1 MRAMT
6 EPGTGGS
13 SVSGRLL
20 SLDLFRGATIAA
32 MILVN
37 NPGDWSTVYWPLL
50 HAHWHGWTPT
60 DLIFPF
66 FLFIVGVSL
75 TLSKRTAFKPA
86 LARASKLVGL
96 GLLLNLYPYFPIAGL
111 RWPGVL
117 QRIGICYLAAWAARR
132 ALSPRRQAVLAAAL
146 LVGYWGLMTRVSGPE
161 GHPPGLETETNLAAQ
176 VDRVVLVPHVWSV
189 TKTWDPE
196 GLLSTFPA
204 IATTLLGLLCG
215 EWLAGRARRTA
226 FRTTLGLAVSGLVLT
241 ALGIA
246 WGELAPPA
254 LLFPVNKGLWTS
266 SYVLLTGGLAL
277 AALGLS
283 FLVVDVLGW
292 KRWAAPFV
300 SYGRNAIAVYVASG
314 LLADT
319 LYAVRWAGPDGTPQ
333 SLQERLY
340 AAFFTSVLPPYE
352 ASFAWAV
359 AMVVLFYLMAAWM
372 DRRGLYLK
380 V

>member
-1 MRAMT
+1 MT

-37 NPGDWSTVYWPLL
+37 NPGDWATVYWPLL

-75 TLSKRTAFKPA
+75 TLSKRTEWKPA
-86 LARASKLVGL
+86 LARAVKLVGL
-96 GLLLNLYPYFPIAGL
+96 GLLLNLYPYFPIAEL

-132 ALSPRRQAVLAAAL
+132 ALSPRGQAVLAAAL
-146 LVGYWGLMTRVSGPE
+146 LVGYWGLMTRVTGPE
-161 GHPPGLETETNLAAQ
+161 GHAPGLAPETNLAAQ

-196 GLLSTFPA
+196 GVLSTFPA
-204 IATTLLGLLCG
+204 VATTLLGLLCG

-226 FRTTLGLAVSGLVLT
+226 FRTTLGLAASGLALT

-246 WGELAPPA
+246 WGELAPPV
-254 LLFPVNKGLWTS
+254 LLFPINKGLWTS

-283 FLVVDVLGW
+283 FLVVDVFGF

-319 LYAVRWAGPDGTPQ
+319 LYAVRWAGPDGAAL

-340 AAFFTSVLPPYE
+340 ASLFTSVLPPFE
-352 ASFAWAV
+352 ASFAWAL

-372 DRRGLYLK
+372 DRRGIYLK